1 MQAILLGAL
10 FAWWALPTA
19 IKVCYA
25 IFKYIEPPSSDPP
38 KRQAPEPE
46 PEPTPESPPQPPQP
60 RDYMPIIFDQLNDPA
75 RRAIDKKDG
84 SIYLK
89 VDLSLLTEGEK
100 CAAWGAFRGSWVPSP
115 RSARRSN
122 PRTQTHPQVLLQTHR
137 PNIPKNT
144 RHPNPARIE

>member
-100 CAAWGAFRGSWVPSP
+100 CAAWVLFEEAGYLVHEVPDAPIRGPK
-115 RSARRSN
+115 
-122 PRTQTHPQVLLQTHR
+122 HTHR
-137 PNIPKNT
+137 FYYKRTAPISQKTLDTPT
-144 RHPNPARIE
+144 PQG